1 VYQEC
6 NNLFVHE
13 GVSDKDMYA
22 WLFYDELKEG
32 DLMTAYKDFVDS
44 YPKRTKTTSFSA
56 IETKLLLNVLPADI
70 LLKYLFLDADMF
82 LMTETVVA
90 KLFDKK
96 ILDKYLAQLRKD
108 DS

>member
-1 VYQEC
+1 
-6 NNLFVHE
+6 
-13 GVSDKDMYA
+13 MYA

-32 DLMTAYKDFVDS
+32 DLMSSYKDFIDS
-44 YPKRTKTTSFSA
+44 YPKCTRTTSFSGV
-56 IETKLLLNVLPADI
+56 ETRLLLNVLPADI

-108 DS
+108 DT